1 LKSRKNY
8 YHERKILERVKYRKN
23 QCRER
28 KNFEVKYWIK
38 SKARLYDILI
48 NIRSYVNAL
57 EILSEKFVMVDRRR
71 KKICE
76 GLFFSQTSSFFETI
90 EKMPYIWM
98 TFSHQTIEPMIPT

>member
-1 LKSRKNY
+1 LK
-8 YHERKILERVKYRKN
+8 
-23 QCRER
+23 
-28 KNFEVKYWIK
+28 K

-76 GLFFSQTSSFFETI
+76 GLFFRKLLFFEAI

-98 TFSHQTIEPMIPT
+98 TFSHQTIEPVVPT